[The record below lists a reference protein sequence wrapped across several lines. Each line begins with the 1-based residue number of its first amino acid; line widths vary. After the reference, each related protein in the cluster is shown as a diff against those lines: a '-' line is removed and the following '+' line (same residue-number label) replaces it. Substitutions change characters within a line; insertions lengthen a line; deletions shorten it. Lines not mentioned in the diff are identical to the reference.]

1 MDRYPHAGRFATS
14 AMAEGAI
21 EGTAAMYEMDSPYA
35 THFKFSRFDAMS
47 LQARPPTPSRPSE
60 SPGRHASP
68 RGMAAVRPV
77 LTPVPASRV
86 CRVQ

>member
-1 MDRYPHAGRFATS
+1 MSQPPRPSSAPPSTKSLRGPRQVARHGKVDRYPHAGRFATS

-47 LQARPPTPSRPSE
+47 LQALPYP
-60 SPGRHASP
+60 
-68 RGMAAVRPV
+68 
-77 LTPVPASRV
+77 
-86 CRVQ
+86 